1 MFTTPDNICL
11 VKDNAMSYTYD
22 KDGKVISVVDNSK
35 KQSTMEYKNSDLTK
49 NIDAKGYAYEYTYD
63 DNHNVTKIESQTHMN
78 YNYTYS
84 TKGLA
89 TSLEVKCYSKVTDVG
104 ILKSEVTYDSNGL
117 LSSATDQDGNKVE
130 YKYDGNKGTL
140 TQTTDKLDS
149 KNPVVTDSNTD
160 QIKSVKQSDSSGNEY
175 SIAYS
180 YSSKSKLLEKISR
193 DGTDYSIKYDEFGNK
208 IDSKVGSQSLA
219 SYSYGANNGPIL
231 SSTYGTG
238 QNVSYAYDEFGN
250 VETRKY
256 NGKTAFNWYSD
267 RGGNIIR
274 ENDYLN
280 KRLTDFTYDTT
291 GRLVR
296 QTVADSSVTG
306 SSNKLLFGFEY
317 SYDLNNNITQLVTK
331 TTDKT
336 VKNKFTFV
344 EDNLLKTFALSTG
357 KKVDYTYDGLN
368 RLTKT
373 SLTTS
378 ADKPIDTTYTY
389 FASKRGSDYTTTK
402 LKSETIN
409 GEKYEYKYDARSNIT
424 DVIKDGV
431 LQYHYGYDM
440 MNQLVSVDD
449 KLNGKVYNYTYD
461 AGGNLISETVTDS
474 NGTTS
479 NAYEYNNSNWGDV
492 LTSYNGQNITYDE
505 IGNPLTYRDGMSM
518 TWKNGRQ
525 LATLTNGDTSIS
537 YGYDSG
543 SVRTTKT
550 VNGVKYTYAY
560 LNGQL
565 LYETRGDAK
574 FYYSYDANG
583 ILYNVRYT
591 LTDGGTEYS
600 YYYTHNSRGDIV
612 GIYNGAGELKAH
624 YEYDAWGNVIS
635 ITDNNGNAIT
645 NPNHIGN
652 LNPFRYRGYYYDTES
667 GFYYLMS
674 RYYDA
679 VTHRFMNADGYFQ
692 AGTSILDG
700 NTFAYCANNPVSH
713 SDTNGNSWFSNIVST
728 VMGMLLNVVKK
739 ALFPFVSTRTS
750 TTSSYNNNYKLIP
763 KEHSA
768 INFSTGIKTTT
779 KTSTEGYS
787 PGLISCSYN
796 QDAYTYSDNAS
807 GLSAGVTNTISVNA
821 FIFGAGVN
829 FGDDGWGLD
838 FSINLGNTSFYAS
851 YNKHNP
857 LDNELQIGYT
867 MWDKSNSSSVSNYV
881 SGSVNSFKLS
891 PAVAATLMFGPVV
904 GLAAAVI

>member
-1 MFTTPDNICL
+1 M
-11 VKDNAMSYTYD
+11 
-22 KDGKVISVVDNSK
+22 
-35 KQSTMEYKNSDLTK
+35 
-49 NIDAKGYAYEYTYD
+49 
-63 DNHNVTKIESQTHMN
+63 
-78 YNYTYS
+78 
-84 TKGLA
+84 
-89 TSLEVKCYSKVTDVG
+89 
-104 ILKSEVTYDSNGL
+104 
-117 LSSATDQDGNKVE
+117 
-130 YKYDGNKGTL
+130 
-140 TQTTDKLDS
+140 
-149 KNPVVTDSNTD
+149 
-160 QIKSVKQSDSSGNEY
+160 
-175 SIAYS
+175 
-180 YSSKSKLLEKISR
+180 
-193 DGTDYSIKYDEFGNK
+193 
-208 IDSKVGSQSLA
+208 
-219 SYSYGANNGPIL
+219 
-231 SSTYGTG
+231 
-238 QNVSYAYDEFGN
+238 
-250 VETRKY
+250 
-256 NGKTAFNWYSD
+256 
-267 RGGNIIR
+267 
-274 ENDYLN
+274 
-280 KRLTDFTYDTT
+280 TDFTYDTT

-336 VKNKFTFV
+336 VKNKFTFGK
-344 EDNLLKTFALSTG
+344 DNLPATFTLSTG

-378 ADKPIDTTYTY
+378 TNTPIDTTYTY
-389 FASKRGSDYTTTK
+389 FASKRGSGYTTTK

-424 DVIKDGV
+424 DVTKDGV

-565 LYETRGDAK
+565 MYETRGDAK

-652 LNPFRYRGYYYDTES
+652 LNPFRYRGYYQDTET
-667 GFYYLMS
+667 GLYYLMS
-674 RYYDA
+674 RYCDA
-679 VTHRFMNADGYFQ
+679 VTHRFINADGYFQ

-700 NTFAYCANNPVSH
+700 NTFAYCANNPIYSSDPTGAFWGIVAGFCSGFISNTICQMISGTDISEINWGSALISGLTGAALGAVDVLGIGSIAGACIKGGISFCGLFADNVYKGDDFGTAVGGATVDGLTSLGFSSITRDLGGSH
-713 SDTNGNSWFSNIVST
+713 FSQEAVTKRKNWNFAASV
-728 VMGMLLNVVKK
+728 GEK
-739 ALFPFVSTRTS
+739 AYQYVRGS
-750 TTSSYNNNYKLIP
+750 TSSVG
-763 KEHSA
+763 E
-768 INFSTGIKTTT
+768 STGT
-779 KTSTEGYS
+779 GYK
-787 PGLISCSYN
+787 PAPKKQTQCRSCGRPIGKKYAW
-796 QDAYTYSDNAS
+796 QCKYPTY
-807 GLSAGVTNTISVNA
+807 
-821 FIFGAGVN
+821 
-829 FGDDGWGLD
+829 
-838 FSINLGNTSFYAS
+838 Y
-851 YNKHNP
+851 
-857 LDNELQIGYT
+857 
-867 MWDKSNSSSVSNYV
+867 
-881 SGSVNSFKLS
+881 
-891 PAVAATLMFGPVV
+891 
-904 GLAAAVI
+904 